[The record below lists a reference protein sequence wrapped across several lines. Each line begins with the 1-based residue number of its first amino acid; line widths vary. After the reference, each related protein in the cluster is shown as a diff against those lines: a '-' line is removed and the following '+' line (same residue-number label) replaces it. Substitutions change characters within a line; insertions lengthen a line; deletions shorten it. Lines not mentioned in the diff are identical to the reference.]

1 MDPAPSTP
9 SPVRAEGSVIGPA
22 SEKPGGSAR
31 PWFAMGLGGILL
43 LAETA
48 ILERAFGDTILQL
61 ATDFFVRRPYRKE
74 IVIAAAL
81 AAAAVAVRVW
91 SRPALFR
98 DGKIAPGRLALQGL
112 AFLALASFAAWV
124 GTGRIVPGLSDVA
137 VPRVAMALVA
147 GWLLSLPLLV
157 PAGAPAGDLAKRAA
171 LAVALVTGAIV
182 SGEVFWNVTGE
193 WTLRLVS
200 WMLERVVGVT
210 VVRPEPM
217 VIGTPDFK
225 VSVGFGCSG
234 YQGIAL
240 ITMLL
245 SGYLW
250 WFRDALRFPRALVL
264 IPVGIVLSYL
274 ANALRIAA
282 LIMVGIRISPQIAVD
297 GFHSNAGW
305 LAFLVIGLGMIWATS
320 RMPFFLSP
328 VAAGPAS
335 PAPGPRGPATAL
347 AAEVGN
353 PAADTARHAPST
365 TACLLPFLALLGI
378 TLVTGAFSAHGR
390 LDLLYP
396 VRVLAVAAVLWS
408 LRREYPAVSFDPSWT
423 AIGLGGLVFAIWM
436 VLAPNVTDPDPEAAA
451 LLDPTALGPLWGP
464 AWVVV
469 RLFGYVVTVPIAE
482 ELAFRGFLARRLV
495 SDDPEGVP
503 LGTFTWLSFLGSS
516 LAFGLL
522 HQSAWIP
529 GTIAGAAYALA
540 LYQRRR
546 IGDCIAAHATTNALL
561 GTYVIATGSWGSW
574 G

>member
-1 MDPAPSTP
+1 MAPDTPDRSPAQAS
-9 SPVRAEGSVIGPA
+9 GP
-22 SEKPGGSAR
+22 AR
-31 PWFAMGLGGILL
+31 PWLATGVGAALILL
-43 LAETA
+43 QTA
-48 ILERAFGDTILQL
+48 ILERACGDTILAL

-81 AAAAVAVRVW
+81 AAAAVIVQVW
-91 SRPALFR
+91 SRPAPFR
-98 DGKIAPGRLALQGL
+98 DGRLAPGRLALQGG
-112 AFLALASFAAWV
+112 AFLALASFASWV
-124 GTGRIVPGLSDVA
+124 AAGGVVPVLSDVA

-147 GWLLSLPLLV
+147 AWIISLPLLV
-157 PAGAPAGDLAKRAA
+157 PAGAPAGAVATRAG
-171 LAVALVTGAIV
+171 LAVALVAGAIV
-182 SGEVFWNVTGE
+182 SGEIFWSVTGE

-200 WMLERVVGVT
+200 WMLERLAGVT
-210 VVRPEPM
+210 VVRPEPL

-250 WFRDALRFPRALVL
+250 WFRDALRFPRALLL

-274 ANALRIAA
+274 ANAVRIAA

-320 RMPFFLSP
+320 RMPFFLHGDGRGHADAAP
-328 VAAGPAS
+328 VARDVATPLAGP
-335 PAPGPRGPATAL
+335 
-347 AAEVGN
+347 V
-353 PAADTARHAPST
+353 DTAVRHAPST
-365 TACLLPFLALLGI
+365 TAALLPFLALLGV

-390 LDLLYP
+390 LDVLYP
-396 VRVLAVAAVLWS
+396 VRVLTVAAVLWT
-408 LRREYPAVSFDPSWT
+408 LRRDYPAPAFDPSWT
-423 AIGLGGLVFAIWM
+423 SIGLGTLVFAIWM

-451 LLDPTALGPLWGP
+451 LLDPAALGPLWGP
-464 AWVVV
+464 AWVAV
-469 RLFGYVVTVPIAE
+469 RFLGYVVTVPIAE

-546 IGDCIAAHATTNALL
+546 IGDPIAAHATTNALL

>member
-1 MDPAPSTP
+1 MSSPAPSAASP
-9 SPVRAEGSVIGPA
+9 S
-22 SEKPGGSAR
+22 R
-31 PWFAMGLGGILL
+31 PWFAMGVGALL
-43 LAETA
+43 LAIQTV

-74 IVIAAAL
+74 IVVAAAL
-81 AAAAVAVRVW
+81 AAAAVIVRVW
-91 SRPALFR
+91 SRPAPYR
-98 DGKIAPGRLALQGL
+98 DGKLAPGRLATQGL
-112 AFLALASFAAWV
+112 VFLALASFAGWV
-124 GTGRIVPGLSDVA
+124 GAGRAVPGLSDVA

-147 GWLLSLPLLV
+147 AWLSSLPLLV
-157 PAGAPAGDLAKRAA
+157 PAGAPAGALAKRAA
-171 LAVALVTGAIV
+171 LAVALVAGAIF
-182 SGEVFWNVTGE
+182 SGEVFWNVTGD

-200 WMLERVVGVT
+200 WMLERVAGVT

-250 WFRDALRFPRALVL
+250 WFREALRFPRALVL

-274 ANALRIAA
+274 ANAVRIAA
-282 LIMVGIRISPQIAVD
+282 LILIGIHVSPQIAVD

-320 RMPFFLSP
+320 RMPFFLR
-328 VAAGPAS
+328 ADDGGALR
-335 PAPGPRGPATAL
+335 PAPGAGGPATAVL
-347 AAEVGN
+347 PATGGSADAAV
-353 PAADTARHAPST
+353 RHPPST
-365 TACLLPFLALLGI
+365 TACLVPFLALLGI

-390 LDLLYP
+390 LDVLYP
-396 VRVLAVAAVLWS
+396 VRVLAVAAALWT
-408 LRREYPAVSFDPSWT
+408 LRRDYTAPVVDPSWT
-423 AIGLGGLVFAIWM
+423 SLGLGAAVFAIWM

-451 LLDPTALGPLWGP
+451 LLDPAALGPLWGP

-469 RLFGYVVTVPIAE
+469 RFLGYVVTVPIAE

-503 LGTFTWLSFLGSS
+503 LGTFTWLSFVGSS

-529 GTIAGAAYALA
+529 GTIAGVAYALA